1 MPTLMKRMLING
13 ICGLVGSTIAL
24 RLRQAEAGAEIVGFD
39 NFIRAGSELNPNSEA
54 ASRK

>member
-39 NFIRAGSELNPNSEA
+39 NFIRAGSELNPKTEVEW
-54 ASRK
+54 